1 MSEIDKDNKNFEF
14 IKEQVIE
21 NKRRKWKKRLFPL
34 AMTGSLAIL
43 FGVIAATTFVLV
55 EPGLDRLLNKNV
67 ETKTPVNFPSISPEA
82 GSDNTGNSTQ
92 GTGKGN
98 TGTGVNNATDNPGET
113 SQTVTNTVIQKLDV
127 SVEDYVAM
135 YDQIH
140 NMVNKVD
147 KSIVTVTSK
156 FPVKDWFGD
165 SEKTVNTTGV
175 IVASNTS
182 DYLILVSLDR
192 VKGADS
198 IRVKFSEDSYVNV
211 VLQDYETDLNIGLLA
226 LKIMDI
232 PELYVNGLEVADL
245 GESYGLSVG
254 NPVIAVGNPNG
265 HIDSMDVGI
274 VTSKGSCACITDNRL
289 ELFNTNMVT
298 NENSDGI
305 ILNFDGKIVGLITRT
320 LQEDLND
327 GLSTAIGI
335 SRVKQIIIQMGMQE
349 PRIYFGVKADDM
361 SEDVRK
367 QNSIDNGIYINEV
380 QADSPAFKAGLRD
393 GDIILSVNDQTVL
406 NTNNFYNIISTYEP
420 GTKLAVKAK
429 RTSGNTDKE
438 MEVQVVLTEKV
449 Q

>member
-1 MSEIDKDNKNFEF
+1 MSEIDKDNKDFEF

-21 NKRRKWKKRLFPL
+21 NKRRKLKKRLFPL
-34 AMTGSLAIL
+34 VMTISLAIL
-43 FGVIAATTFVLV
+43 FGVIAAATFVLAA
-55 EPGLDRLLNKNV
+55 PKLYKFLNGEL
-67 ETKTPVNFPSISPEA
+67 ETKTPVDFPTISPEA
-82 GSDNTGNSTQ
+82 ESETANGTPNSGNKDTENTSNPST
-92 GTGKGN
+92 
-98 TGTGVNNATDNPGET
+98 ES

-135 YDQIH
+135 YDNI
-140 NMVNKVD
+140 NDMVNKVD
-147 KSIVTVTSK
+147 KSIVTITST
-156 FPVKDWFGD
+156 FPVEDWFGD

-192 VKGADS
+192 VKDADS
-198 IRVKFSEDSYVNV
+198 IRVKFSETSYVDV

-232 PELYVNGLEVADL
+232 PDLYANGLEVADL

-254 NPVIAVGNPNG
+254 NPVIAIGNPNG
-265 HIDSMDVGI
+265 HINSMDVGI

-305 ILNFDGKIVGLITRT
+305 ILNFDGEIVGLITRT
-320 LQEDLND
+320 LKEDLND
-327 GLSTAIGI
+327 DLSTAIGI
-335 SRVKQIIIQMGMQE
+335 SRIKSIIIQMGIQE
-349 PRIYFGVKADDM
+349 SRIYFGIKADEM
-361 SEDVRK
+361 SEDAKK
-367 QNSIDNGIYINEV
+367 QKSVANGIYVNEV
-380 QADSPAFKAGLRD
+380 LADSPAFKAGLRD
-393 GDIILSVNDQTVL
+393 GDIILSIDDQTVL
-406 NTNNFYNIISTYEP
+406 NTNNFYNIISSYKP
-420 GTKLAVKAK
+420 GDKITVSTK

-438 MEVQVVLTEKV
+438 MKVEVVLEEKV